1 VDLKSAANTERNRFP
16 VLGSCFVVAC
26 PLSARSVAP
35 LRGWPVAGGVEGQA
49 GGCCAFGAALQR
61 GNQSGQL
68 GQEAWPLGPRPP
80 RAMKHQ
86 RISQLTA
93 EQVQAAFSSDR
104 FLELTDDQLVAL
116 HHRSEQLQAQQHQG
130 RVRRRRNR
138 LMAAASVAVLIVA
151 IPMWQAVL
159 AVTVSALLW
168 CLAIAMLRD
177 ASRALS
183 ASVGRTTR

>member
-1 VDLKSAANTERNRFP
+1 
-16 VLGSCFVVAC
+16 
-26 PLSARSVAP
+26 
-35 LRGWPVAGGVEGQA
+35 
-49 GGCCAFGAALQR
+49 
-61 GNQSGQL
+61 
-68 GQEAWPLGPRPP
+68 
-80 RAMKHQ
+80 MKHQ